1 MSQQLNIGFIQA
13 KNKFDVHYLRPLAYG
28 YLKSYLGEK
37 TDIPFRIKY
46 FETIEAIENC
56 DVIGISSTSQDFD
69 EAKNIAR
76 TVKEKQKDIITVL
89 GGHHITCLPQTLSH
103 EFDIGV
109 MGEGEQTFLE
119 LIQHLSANNLKLN
132 KDDLIKINGIVY
144 KKDDKIITSPSRD
157 FLDPLDSLPFPYRD
171 EDISTYLL
179 TSRGCP
185 YKCLFCGSS
194 AFWKKT
200 RFFSADY
207 VIMEIEHLI
216 KRFPLLK
223 RIFIWD
229 DLFVADKKRLKE
241 IVRLIVEK
249 GIDQKLGFDL
259 AVRADLVSDE
269 LCNLLKKM
277 NAVGLSFG
285 VESGS
290 DRILKYLRKDVSKE
304 TNQRAID
311 IIHKYGFTLGCSFIV
326 GCPTET
332 EKEVRSTYELALK
345 NILDNKI
352 NVISAINILNP
363 IPGTKLWD
371 DAVSSGLIDI
381 ENMDWKR
388 LSVFASYRNSAFE
401 KFHDWVQFRRNNN
414 SIYLNENTLPQERLY
429 EIMYEYEDM
438 ISKFEEKQKDEVQQI
453 GNATLGKTNSHPNLF
468 GTVKTPIIMK
478 PIRAFVFLS
487 RLVKK
492 LILNHFIK
500 FFQNP

>member
-1 MSQQLNIGFIQA
+1 
-13 KNKFDVHYLRPLAYG
+13 
-28 YLKSYLGEK
+28 
-37 TDIPFRIKY
+37 
-46 FETIEAIENC
+46 
-56 DVIGISSTSQDFD
+56 
-69 EAKNIAR
+69 
-76 TVKEKQKDIITVL
+76 
-89 GGHHITCLPQTLSH
+89 
-103 EFDIGV
+103 
-109 MGEGEQTFLE
+109 
-119 LIQHLSANNLKLN
+119 
-132 KDDLIKINGIVY
+132 
-144 KKDDKIITSPSRD
+144 
-157 FLDPLDSLPFPYRD
+157 
-171 EDISTYLL
+171 
-179 TSRGCP
+179 
-185 YKCLFCGSS
+185 
-194 AFWKKT
+194 
-200 RFFSADY
+200 
-207 VIMEIEHLI
+207 MEIEHLI

-500 FFQNP
+500 FFQNS